1 MAAAQR
7 RDWRLDMV
15 AAGEPRVKCTR
26 KGQCA
31 VVTWLDGPQRDVS
44 RWRRVGLYLG
54 VVEAEPKEP
63 DTRSFGR
70 RFLDSLRTQWKPAL
84 ATSTAIAV
92 LSWVWDSLRWYYA
105 LSVSVGLALLWLV
118 GAVYLSIRKD
128 RKLGDAHPDGA
139 G

>member
-1 MAAAQR
+1 M
-7 RDWRLDMV
+7 
-15 AAGEPRVKCTR
+15 
-26 KGQCA
+26 
-31 VVTWLDGPQRDVS
+31 TWLDGRQPDVS

-63 DTRSFGR
+63 ATRSFGP

-84 ATSTAIAV
+84 ATSTAIAI

-105 LSVSVGLALLWLV
+105 LSVSMGLAVLWLV

-128 RKLGDAHPDGA
+128 RKLGDDHPDGA